1 MPLHEKLK
9 VNQSSLITH
18 TFLEPENRDL
28 FERSRQ
34 LVNEVIIDIC
44 GNSRSGIYLDELE
57 TQIECLFGDS
67 FEDTVGLKLLEYLAQ
82 NKDNFTTYKIPES
95 KNEEAI
101 LVTKTFQN
109 PEGADKQTWFED
121 EVGGDLVDNE
131 KDDKFRRRGQI
142 DYQNIQINPL
152 PNKSLVSSNLTK
164 QDIHN
169 NSLIKNEEQSVEA
182 LKVFNEIEEDKI
194 KDSTTIQQH
203 AHQEN
208 EIVSQKGEN
217 QKNSQTMLPS
227 TNLFTESICEF
238 MKKIHNFERNSESFA
253 LVVGKTDILPNIESL
268 SVIPWLCV
276 FDFDMFSRNNGLM
289 SVLEGHINTIH
300 PCTLKDRPRFSFSYT
315 YWCQMRG
322 NSQTP
327 DSCMECNARSW
338 LNRIKLDLDAHLKTL
353 EQYISNNT
361 KLKVILLWPERADDI
376 KFILHFLP
384 MLDAV
389 LLPDIFVVY
398 SNMLREPES
407 MSHLDFTFK
416 LQVPFEFF
424 YSYLSEN
431 CHKTKPLK
439 TSTYRLPTFDK
450 CNDACIDDYTAK
462 HLQEDLNILYLQ
474 CSLESN
480 YDVYDIK
487 DEGANFLRGGTLPWF
502 VYYECDEG
510 GYFDVKRD
518 QMNTIVRDIKDWLIS
533 SSQSAI
539 LEVYHSP
546 GAGGTTLSQ
555 RILWELHEDIPCV
568 QIKSNIQ
575 STMGDIVQHIKL
587 LFEKTQLPILVLLD
601 GRDDSEVKYLYNQ
614 IRMQSVSVIILHVRR
629 SRKELTETKLRRG
642 KYWVKSQVS
651 EREAKQFC
659 IRYQDFCD
667 TEEKKKNLQSITHDV
682 AKDVLHQVYEFGLT
696 TFAHEFKGVE
706 TLVKGYLELNPDS
719 ELNSTQKM
727 LGYLSLVYFFGQ
739 ASVPCELFSNL
750 LKRDDGIT
758 FDDLPFEVR
767 QLVVKSN
774 HHQHQGYIRICHQ
787 VVAKEIL
794 EQLLTRNVLG
804 HQKPLSQNLS
814 QEACRNLVDFGIEF
828 INELKMK
835 YNEKVHWRKNIVVN
849 ILTKTFLQRNTQD
862 ICEYSSQKQKPRFS
876 RFFTDIEMGSSR
888 HDRIKIMEN
897 LVSCCPQ
904 NPNYYA
910 HLGRMYSMY
919 YQGEQ
924 NDVAENFFKKA
935 ISLCEEKVN
944 VIKGVD
950 LSFEEQ
956 FSYSSIYHMYGM
968 HLHQKVC
975 RITKDSKEAEFD
987 RDVEIVL
994 DYVQNACSNFE
1005 KSRER
1010 SFPGIG
1016 QSYGLIGE
1024 IMTRTVV
1031 CDYINKHLEM
1041 CLPEYVKSTMS
1052 PVVAFVRESMVHI
1065 CELITQ
1071 CYSTVDRDELPT
1083 GISHYVNRYKELF
1096 KGQNITQ
1103 LCSIEGPVDC
1113 TQRRHF
1119 VTQIKFRYSKT
1130 DILSLNNET
1139 PSVDIEEIV
1148 HNLEENFKHL
1158 EKKENKKCSTGL
1170 IESDFKDWIDAIRLN
1185 QYEKENRLE
1194 TVLQKLNRWH
1204 EHVHTP
1210 ISKFYV
1216 FISCASLSILNNDR
1230 NYFIQAKDMLE
1241 EVKTYKSH
1249 FVKPYKPRE
1258 WFGVSAGVKCLIPGL
1273 FLKPKSDSGIDEV
1286 DIIYDSNIKPR
1297 FFKGTISGNNK
1308 RPLMG
1313 TISLN
1318 VCKGSQFDVV
1328 FVPTRTK
1335 EKLMGSMY
1343 QNTRVE
1349 FILGFTVTHGFMAYN
1364 VKRLTTLQCERC
1376 KRNVEFVTNQC
1387 TAECTCGI
1395 SVKNPKAKE
1404 KYHLAFS

>member
-1 MPLHEKLK
+1 MC
-9 VNQSSLITH
+9 
-18 TFLEPENRDL
+18 
-28 FERSRQ
+28 ERSSQ

-44 GNSRSGIYLDELE
+44 GNELRSGINLDELE
-57 TQIECLFGDS
+57 TRIENLFGFS

-82 NKDNFTTYKIPES
+82 NKDNFTTSQISDLDS
-95 KNEEAI
+95 KNEKSI
-101 LVTKTFQN
+101 VVTKTYRN
-109 PEGADKQTWFED
+109 PEGAVIQSWNED
-121 EVGGDLVDNE
+121 EVGGIVVDNE
-131 KDDKFRRRGQI
+131 NDNAFRKRDPI
-142 DYQNIQINPL
+142 DYQNIQMNL
-152 PNKSLVSSNLTK
+152 SPNKSLASSNLTN
-164 QDIHN
+164 QDIN
-169 NSLIKNEEQSVEA
+169 NTGLRKNEGQSIES
-182 LKVFNEIEEDKI
+182 LNISNEIEEDKI
-194 KDSTTIQQH
+194 KDTTNIQQH
-203 AHQEN
+203 AHQGN
-208 EIVSQKGEN
+208 KSISQEGEN
-217 QKNSQTMLPS
+217 QKDPQAMLPS
-227 TNLFTESICEF
+227 TNSITESICEF
-238 MKKIHNFERNSESFA
+238 MKKIHNFERSSESFA

-268 SVIPWLCV
+268 AVIPWLCV

-289 SVLEGHINTIH
+289 SVLEGHMNTIH

-327 DSCMECNARSW
+327 DSCIECNARSW
-338 LNRIKLDLDAHLKTL
+338 LNRIKLDLDAHLETL
-353 EQYISNNT
+353 EQYVSNNT
-361 KLKVILLWPERADDI
+361 KLKVILLWPEKADDI

-398 SNMLREPES
+398 SNMFREPES
-407 MSHLDFTFK
+407 MSHLDFAFK

-431 CHKTKPLK
+431 FHKTKPIK
-439 TSTYRLPTFDK
+439 SFTHRLPTFDK
-450 CNDACIDDYTAK
+450 CNDAGIDDYTAK

-474 CSLESN
+474 YSQESN

-518 QMNTIVRDIKDWLIS
+518 QMKTIVRDIKDWLIS

-539 LEVYHSP
+539 LEVYHLP

-555 RILWELHEDIPCV
+555 RILWELHEDVPCL

-575 STMGDIVQHIKL
+575 STMGDIVQHIKF

-614 IRMQSVSVIILHVRR
+614 LRMQSVSVIILHVRR
-629 SRKELTETKLRRG
+629 SRKELTETNLRKG
-642 KYWVKSQVS
+642 KYLVKSQVS

-659 IRYQDFCD
+659 LRYQEFCD
-667 TEEKKKNLQSITHDV
+667 TEEKKKNLQSITHGV
-682 AKDVLHQVYEFGLT
+682 SKGELHQVYEFGLT

-706 TLVKGYLELNPDS
+706 TLVKGYLELEPDS
-719 ELNSTQKM
+719 KLDSTQKM

-739 ASVPCELFSNL
+739 VSVPCELFSNL
-750 LKRDDGIT
+750 LKRDNGIT

-774 HHQHQGYIRICHQ
+774 HNQHQGYIRICHQ
-787 VVAKEIL
+787 IVAKEIL
-794 EQLLTRNVLG
+794 EQLLTRNVIG
-804 HQKPLSQNLS
+804 HQKSLSQSLS
-814 QEACRNLVDFGIEF
+814 KEAYRNLVDFGIEF
-828 INELKMK
+828 INDMKLK
-835 YNEKVHWRKNIVVN
+835 YNKNVHWRKNIIVE

-862 ICEYSSQKQKPRFS
+862 ICEYSCQKQKPKFS
-876 RFFTDIEMGSSR
+876 RFFTDIEVGSSK

-904 NPNYYA
+904 NPNYHA

-919 YQGEQ
+919 FQGEQ
-924 NDVAENFFKKA
+924 NDVAENNFKKA
-935 ISLCEEKVN
+935 ISLCEDKLN
-944 VIKGVD
+944 VKKGVD

-956 FSYSSIYHMYGM
+956 FSNSSIYHMYGM
-968 HLHQKVC
+968 HLHQKIC
-975 RITKDSKEAEFD
+975 RITRDSKEAEFD

-994 DYVQNACSNFE
+994 EYVQNACSYFE

-1016 QSYGLIGE
+1016 QSYGLMGE
-1024 IMTRTVV
+1024 IMTRTEV

-1041 CLPEYVKSTMS
+1041 CLPEYVKSPMS

-1071 CYSTVDRDELPT
+1071 CYSTVDKDELPT
-1083 GISHYVNRYKELF
+1083 GISHYVNLYKELF

-1139 PSVDIEEIV
+1139 PNADIEEIV

-1158 EKKENKKCSTGL
+1158 EKKENKKCTTGL
-1170 IESDFKDWIDAIRLN
+1170 IESDFKEWINAIRLS

-1194 TVLQKLNRWH
+1194 TVLQKLTRWH

-1258 WFGVSAGVKCLIPGL
+1258 WFGISSGVKCLIPGL

-1286 DIIYDSNIKPR
+1286 EIINDSNIKPR

-1308 RPLMG
+1308 RPQMG

-1318 VCKGSQFDVV
+1318 VCKGSQFDVF

-1335 EKLMGSMY
+1335 EKLIGSMY
-1343 QNTRVE
+1343 QNTRIE
-1349 FILGFTVTHGFMAYN
+1349 FIIGFTVTHGFMAYN
-1364 VKRLTTLQCERC
+1364 VKRLTTLPCERC

-1387 TAECTCGI
+1387 TAECTCGTT
-1395 SVKNPKAKE
+1395 VKNPKAKE